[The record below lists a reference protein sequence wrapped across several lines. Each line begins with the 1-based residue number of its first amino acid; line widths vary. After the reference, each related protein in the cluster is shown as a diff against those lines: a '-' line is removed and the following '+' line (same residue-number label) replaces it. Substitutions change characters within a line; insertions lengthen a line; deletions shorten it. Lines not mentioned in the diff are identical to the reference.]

1 VVIVKVLDLFK
12 LDGKFGIVTGVSSG
26 LGVAFATALAEGGAD
41 LIVCARRE
49 DKLKANA
56 KSIAKATG
64 RRVIPY
70 VCDVSKQQDV
80 DDMVAFAEKTFGRID
95 ILVNNAGIAV
105 AKPTVEMTEQEWLGV
120 VDVNLNG
127 VFRCA
132 QAVARS
138 MMRKKVNGSII
149 NIDSVYGVHGDLVP
163 AISYYSTKGGVANMT
178 RALAV
183 ELAPYRIRVNA
194 IAPGF
199 FPSEMTSP
207 MFQNPDMIKHI
218 NGRTPMGRVG
228 ELWELKGATLLLA
241 SKAGNYITGHI
252 LLVDGGWDAN

>member
-1 VVIVKVLDLFK
+1 MKVLDLFK

-26 LGVAFATALAEGGAD
+26 LGVTFATALAEAGAD
-41 LIVCARRE
+41 IVVCARRE

-56 KSIAKATG
+56 KAIADATG

-70 VCDVSKQQDV
+70 VCDVSKQEDV
-80 DDMVAFAEKTFGRID
+80 DKMVAFAEKTFGKID
-95 ILVNNAGIAV
+95 ILINNSGIAV
-105 AKPTVEMTEQEWLGV
+105 AKPTVEMTEQEWLDV
-120 VDVNLNG
+120 VNVNLNG

-132 QAVARS
+132 QAVAKS
-138 MMRKKVNGSII
+138 MIKNKVEGSII
-149 NIDSVYGVHGDLVP
+149 NIDSIYGVHGDMVP

-183 ELAPYRIRVNA
+183 ELAPYKIRVNA
-194 IAPGF
+194 VAPGF
-199 FPSEMTSP
+199 FPSEMTTPIFQSP
-207 MFQNPDMIKHI
+207 EMVKHI

-228 ELWELKGATLLLA
+228 EPWELEGATVLLA

>member
-1 VVIVKVLDLFK
+1 MKALDLFR
-12 LDGKFGIVTGVSSG
+12 LEGKFGIVTGASSG
-26 LGVAFATALAEGGAD
+26 LGVTFATALAEAGAD

-56 KSIAKATG
+56 DAIAKSTG
-64 RRVIPY
+64 RKIIPY

-80 DDMVAFAEKTFGRID
+80 DRMIAFAEKTFGRID
-95 ILVNNAGIAV
+95 IIVNNAGIAV
-105 AKPTVEMTEQEWLGV
+105 AKPTIEMTEQEWLDV
-120 VDVNLNG
+120 INVNLNG

-132 QAVARS
+132 QAAAKS
-138 MMRKKVNGSII
+138 MIRKKVEGSII
-149 NIDSVYGVHGDLVP
+149 NIDSIYGVHGDMVP
-163 AISYYSTKGGVANMT
+163 ALSYYSAKGGVANMT

-183 ELAPYRIRVNA
+183 ELAPYKIRVNA

-199 FPSEMTSP
+199 FPSEMTTP
-207 MFQNPDMIKHI
+207 IFQDDGMVKHI

-228 ELWELKGATLLLA
+228 EPWELEGATLLLA